1 MNQTSSTLFPARIAR
16 VSFLVRYVVFLV
28 AAVIATVML
37 NLSDHVSSTV
47 KIALAG
53 GAVILLF
60 FLLVALFRSILIPRI
75 RDVGLHP
82 AWSLVIFVPF
92 INFLFVLALLFVP
105 TDAFPKQPNV
115 A

>member
-1 MNQTSSTLFPARIAR
+1 MSQTNSTLFPARIAR
-16 VSFLVRYVVFLV
+16 VPFLIRYIIFLVG
-28 AAVIATVML
+28 AVIASVML
-37 NLSDHVSSTV
+37 SLSDQFSSTA

-53 GAVILLF
+53 GAVILLI
-60 FLLVALFRSILIPRI
+60 FLLVALFRSILVPRI

-82 AWSLVIFVPF
+82 AWSLLVFVPF

-105 TDAFPKQPNV
+105 ADAFAKQSNV